1 MLISRRIRY
10 RFILADKLDMSRS
23 DSLQRPVGRTGLRA
37 LARLWPFMR
46 PYRLRLML
54 AVGALLV
61 AAGAG
66 LALPVGVRL
75 VIDQGFSAQDT
86 AAIDR
91 HFLLLFAI
99 AVVLALFSALRF
111 YLVTWLGERVVADVR
126 DAVYAHV
133 LRLGP
138 AFFEVTRTGEVLS
151 RLTTDTTLVQSIAGV
166 NLSITLRS
174 IVTLVGALVMLTLT
188 SPKLTGI
195 ILLVIPL
202 VLVPVLVFGRRVR
215 HLARETQDRVADA
228 SGLAGESIGAIQ
240 AVQAFTLERHQAQR
254 FHDLVERAFDTARRR
269 IRMRALLTIIA
280 ITMMFGAVVF
290 VLWLGAQAV
299 IEGRMSAGELS
310 QFLLFAIFVAGSAA
324 SLSEMW
330 SEIQRAGGA
339 IERIVELLDARPEI
353 AAPLHA
359 VNLPVPAR
367 GELAF
372 EHVNFRYPS
381 RDDVSAL
388 ADFSLTV
395 APGETVAL
403 VGPSG
408 AGKTTV
414 FQLALRFRDP
424 DSGLITLDG
433 VSLRDAD
440 PTAVRER
447 IGIVPQ
453 DTIVFADSVMEN
465 IRLGRPDS
473 SDESVRK
480 AAIAAGVDAFVR
492 DLPQGYNTFIGER
505 GTRLSGGQRQ
515 RIAIARAILKDAP
528 IMLLDEA
535 TSSLDAHSER
545 LVQQALETLM
555 AARTTVVI
563 AHRLATVLR
572 ADRIVVMDAGRIVAV
587 GRHEELRREN
597 ELYAMLAALQFD
609 VGVGPSESR

>member
-1 MLISRRIRY
+1 
-10 RFILADKLDMSRS
+10 MSRS
-23 DSLQRPVGRTGLRA
+23 DALQRPAGLTGIRA
-37 LARLWPFMR
+37 LTRLWPYMR
-46 PYRLRLML
+46 PYRARLML
-54 AVGALLV
+54 AIGALLV
-61 AAGAG
+61 AAAAG
-66 LALPVGVRL
+66 LAMPVGVRL

-91 HFLLLFAI
+91 HFLVLFAI
-99 AVVLALFSALRF
+99 AVALALFSALRF

-133 LRLGP
+133 LNLGP

-166 NLSITLRS
+166 NLSITLRG
-174 IVTLVGALVMLTLT
+174 IVTLIGALVMLTLT
-188 SPKLTGI
+188 SPKLTGV

-228 SGLAGESIGAIQ
+228 SAMAGETIAAIQ
-240 AVQAFTLERHQAQR
+240 AVQAFTLEAHQSRR
-254 FHDLVERAFDTARRR
+254 FHDSVERAFETAQHR
-269 IRMRALLTIIA
+269 ILMRALLTVIA
-280 ITMMFGAVVF
+280 ITMLFGAVVF

-299 IEGRMSAGELS
+299 IEGQMSAGELG

-339 IERIVELLDARPEI
+339 IERIVELLDAPAEI
-353 AAPLHA
+353 AAPANA
-359 VNLPVPAR
+359 VALPVPAR
-367 GELAF
+367 GELVF
-372 EHVNFRYPS
+372 EQVSFRYPA

-388 ADFSLTV
+388 ADFTLAV
-395 APGETVAL
+395 RPGETVAL

-424 DSGLITLDG
+424 NSGLIMLDG
-433 VSLRDAD
+433 VPLRDAD
-440 PTAVRER
+440 PKAIRER
-447 IGIVPQ
+447 IGVVPQ
-453 DTIVFADSVMEN
+453 DTVVFADSVMEN
-465 IRLGRPDS
+465 IRLGRPRAD
-473 SDESVRK
+473 DGAVIE
-480 AAIAAGVDAFVR
+480 AAKAAGVDAFVR
-492 DLPQGYNTFIGER
+492 DLPQGYDTFIGER

-515 RIAIARAILKDAP
+515 RIAIARAMLKDAP

-545 LVQQALETLM
+545 LVQQALDTLM
-555 AARTTVVI
+555 AGRTTVVI

-572 ADRIVVMDAGRIVAV
+572 ADRIVVMDRGRIVAS

-597 ELYAMLAALQFD
+597 ELYAHLAALQFD
-609 VGVGPSESR
+609 VGSPSA

>member
-1 MLISRRIRY
+1 
-10 RFILADKLDMSRS
+10 MSRL
-23 DSLQRPVGRTGLRA
+23 DALDRPRGRTGLRA

-46 PYRLRLML
+46 PYRARLLL
-54 AVGALLV
+54 AIGALLV
-61 AAGAG
+61 AAAAG
-66 LALPVGVRL
+66 LAMPIGVRL
-75 VIDQGFSAQDT
+75 VIDQGFSADNT

-111 YLVTWLGERVVADVR
+111 YLVAWLGERVVADVR

-138 AFFEVTRTGEVLS
+138 AFFEVTRSGEVLS

-174 IVTLVGALVMLTLT
+174 VVTLLGALVMLTLT
-188 SPKLTGI
+188 SAKLTGI

-215 HLARETQDRVADA
+215 RLSRETQDRVASA
-228 SGLAGESIGAIQ
+228 SGMAGETIGAIE
-240 AVQAFTLERHQAQR
+240 AVQAFALEAHQARR
-254 FHDLVERAFDTARRR
+254 FHDAVERAFEAAQHR
-269 IRMRALLTIIA
+269 IRLRSLLTVLA
-280 ITMMFGAVVF
+280 ITILFGAVVF

-299 IEGRMSAGELS
+299 IEGQMSAGELG
-310 QFLLFAIFVAGSAA
+310 QFLLFAIFVAASAA

-330 SEIQRAGGA
+330 SEVQRAGGA
-339 IERIVELLDARPEI
+339 VERIVELLDAPLEISAPVTARRLPE
-353 AAPLHA
+353 
-359 VNLPVPAR
+359 PAR

-372 EHVNFRYPS
+372 SQVNFAYPTRNES
-381 RDDVSAL
+381 SAL
-388 ADFSLTV
+388 SDFTL
-395 APGETVAL
+395 AIEPGETVAL

-414 FQLALRFRDP
+414 FTLALRFRDP
-424 DSGLITLDG
+424 NSGLITLDG
-433 VSLRDAD
+433 VPLRDAD
-440 PTAVRER
+440 PQAIRER

-453 DTIVFADSVMEN
+453 DTVVFADSVLEN
-465 IRLGRPDS
+465 IRLGRPS
-473 SDESVRK
+473 ANDEEVTE
-480 AAIAAGVDAFVR
+480 AARAAGVDAFVA
-492 DLPQGYNTFIGER
+492 DMPQGYETFIGER

-515 RIAIARAILKDAP
+515 RIAIARAMLKDAP

-555 AARTTVVI
+555 ADRTTVVI

-572 ADRIVVMDAGRIVAV
+572 ADRIVVMDAGRIVAI
-587 GRHEELRREN
+587 GRHEALCRDN
-597 ELYAMLAALQFD
+597 ELYAHLAALQFD
-609 VGVGPSESR
+609 AS

>member
-1 MLISRRIRY
+1 
-10 RFILADKLDMSRS
+10 
-23 DSLQRPVGRTGLRA
+23 
-37 LARLWPFMR
+37 
-46 PYRLRLML
+46 
-54 AVGALLV
+54 
-61 AAGAG
+61 
-66 LALPVGVRL
+66 
-75 VIDQGFSAQDT
+75 
-86 AAIDR
+86 
-91 HFLLLFAI
+91 
-99 AVVLALFSALRF
+99 
-111 YLVTWLGERVVADVR
+111 
-126 DAVYAHV
+126 V

-166 NLSITLRS
+166 NLSITLRG

-188 SPKLTGI
+188 SPKLTGV

-228 SGLAGESIGAIQ
+228 SAMAAETIAAIQ
-240 AVQAFTLERHQAQR
+240 AVQAFTLEAHQSRR
-254 FHDLVERAFDTARRR
+254 FHDCVERAFETAQHR
-269 IRMRALLTIIA
+269 ILMRALLTVIA
-280 ITMMFGAVVF
+280 ITMLFGAVVF

-299 IEGRMSAGELS
+299 IEGQMSAGELG

-339 IERIVELLDARPEI
+339 IERIVELLDAPAEI
-353 AAPLHA
+353 AAPANA
-359 VNLPVPAR
+359 VALPVPAR
-367 GELAF
+367 GELVF
-372 EHVNFRYPS
+372 EQVSFRYPA
-381 RDDVSAL
+381 RDNVSAL
-388 ADFSLTV
+388 ADFTLAV
-395 APGETVAL
+395 RPGETVAL

-424 DSGLITLDG
+424 NSGLIRLDG
-433 VSLRDAD
+433 VPLRDAD
-440 PTAVRER
+440 PKAIRER

-453 DTIVFADSVMEN
+453 DTVVFADSVMEN
-465 IRLGRPDS
+465 IRLGRPRAG
-473 SDESVRK
+473 DEAVIE
-480 AAIAAGVDAFVR
+480 AAKAAGVDAFVR
-492 DLPQGYNTFIGER
+492 DLPQGYDTFIGER

-515 RIAIARAILKDAP
+515 RIAIARAMLKDAP

-545 LVQQALETLM
+545 LVQQALDTLM
-555 AARTTVVI
+555 AGRTTVVI

-572 ADRIVVMDAGRIVAV
+572 ADRIVVMDRGRIVAS

-597 ELYAMLAALQFD
+597 ELYAHLAALQFD
-609 VGVGPSESR
+609 VGSPSA

>member
-1 MLISRRIRY
+1 
-10 RFILADKLDMSRS
+10 MSRL
-23 DSLQRPVGRTGLRA
+23 DALDRPRGRTGLRA

-46 PYRLRLML
+46 PYRARLLL
-54 AVGALLV
+54 AIGALLV
-61 AAGAG
+61 AAAAG
-66 LALPVGVRL
+66 LAMPIGVRL
-75 VIDQGFSAQDT
+75 VIDQGFSADNT

-111 YLVTWLGERVVADVR
+111 YLVAWLGERVVADVR

-138 AFFEVTRTGEVLS
+138 AFFEVTRSGEVQS

-174 IVTLVGALVMLTLT
+174 VVTLLGALVMLTLT
-188 SPKLTGI
+188 SAKLTGI

-215 HLARETQDRVADA
+215 RLSRETQDRVASA
-228 SGLAGESIGAIQ
+228 SGMAGETIGAIE
-240 AVQAFTLERHQAQR
+240 AVQAFALEAHQARR
-254 FHDLVERAFDTARRR
+254 FHDAVERAFEAAQHR
-269 IRMRALLTIIA
+269 IRLRSLLTVLA
-280 ITMMFGAVVF
+280 ITILFGAVVF

-299 IEGRMSAGELS
+299 IEGQMSAGELG
-310 QFLLFAIFVAGSAA
+310 QFLLFAIFVAASAA

-330 SEIQRAGGA
+330 SEVQRAGGA
-339 IERIVELLDARPEI
+339 VERIVELLDAPLEISAPVTARRLPE
-353 AAPLHA
+353 
-359 VNLPVPAR
+359 PAR

-372 EHVNFRYPS
+372 SQVNFAYPTRNES
-381 RDDVSAL
+381 SAL
-388 ADFSLTV
+388 SDFTL
-395 APGETVAL
+395 AIEPGETVAL

-414 FQLALRFRDP
+414 FTLALRFRDP
-424 DSGLITLDG
+424 NSGLITLDG
-433 VSLRDAD
+433 VPLRDAD
-440 PTAVRER
+440 PQAIRER

-453 DTIVFADSVMEN
+453 DTVVFADSVLEN
-465 IRLGRPDS
+465 IRLGRPS
-473 SDESVRK
+473 ANDEEVTE
-480 AAIAAGVDAFVR
+480 AARAAGVDAFVA
-492 DLPQGYNTFIGER
+492 DMPQGYETFIGER

-515 RIAIARAILKDAP
+515 RIAIARAMLKDAP

-555 AARTTVVI
+555 ADRTTVVI

-572 ADRIVVMDAGRIVAV
+572 ADRIVVMDAGRIVAI
-587 GRHEELRREN
+587 GRHEALCRDN
-597 ELYAMLAALQFD
+597 ELYAHLAALQFD
-609 VGVGPSESR
+609 AS

>member
-1 MLISRRIRY
+1 
-10 RFILADKLDMSRS
+10 MSRS
-23 DSLQRPVGRTGLRA
+23 DALQRPVGRTGLRA
-37 LARLWPFMR
+37 LVRLWPYMR
-46 PYRLRLML
+46 VYRAQLMF

-61 AAGAG
+61 AAAAG
-66 LALPVGVRL
+66 LALPVGVRR
-75 VIDQGFSAQDT
+75 VIDQGFTAQDT
-86 AAIDR
+86 VVIDQ
-91 HFLLLFAI
+91 HFLVLFAI

-111 YLVTWLGERVVADVR
+111 YLVAWLGERVVADVR
-126 DAVYAHV
+126 EAVYAHV
-133 LRLGP
+133 LCLDP

-174 IVTLVGALVMLTLT
+174 IVTLTGALVMLALT
-188 SPKLTGI
+188 SPRLTGI

-202 VLVPVLVFGRRVR
+202 VLVPVLVFGRRVQR
-215 HLARETQDRVADA
+215 LARETQDRVADA
-228 SGLAGESIGAIQ
+228 SGLAGESISAIQ
-240 AVQAFTLERHQAQR
+240 AVQAFTLEAHQAQR
-254 FHDLVERAFDTARRR
+254 FHGSVEHAFETAQRR
-269 IRMRALLTIIA
+269 IRMRALLTVIA

-299 IEGRMSAGELS
+299 IEGQMSAGELS
-310 QFLLFAIFVAGSAA
+310 QFLLYAIFVAGSAA

-330 SEIQRAGGA
+330 SEVQRAGGA
-339 IERIVELLDARPEI
+339 IERIVELLDTRPEI
-353 AAPLHA
+353 AAPQHA
-359 VNLPVPAR
+359 QKLPVPAC

-372 EHVNFRYPS
+372 EHVSFRYPS

-388 ADFSLTV
+388 SDFSLTV

-424 DSGLITLDG
+424 NSGRITLDG

-440 PTAVRER
+440 PSAVRER

-453 DTIVFADSVMEN
+453 DTVVFADTVMEN
-465 IRLGRPDS
+465 IRLGCPDM
-473 SDESVRK
+473 SDASVLK
-480 AAIAAGVDAFVR
+480 AAQGAGVDAFVR
-492 DLPQGYNTFIGER
+492 DLPQAYNTFIGER

-535 TSSLDAHSER
+535 TSSLDAHSES

-555 AARTTVVI
+555 EKRTTIVI

-572 ADRIVVMDAGRIVAV
+572 ADRIVVMDAGRIVAI
-587 GRHEELRREN
+587 GRHEELRRSN
-597 ELYAMLAALQFD
+597 ELYALLAALQFD
-609 VGVGPSESR
+609 AGAGHSGSR

>member
-1 MLISRRIRY
+1 
-10 RFILADKLDMSRS
+10 MSR
-23 DSLQRPVGRTGLRA
+23 DDALKRPASRSGLRA
-37 LARLWPFMR
+37 LARLWPYMR
-46 PYRLRLML
+46 VYRGHLLL
-54 AVGALLV
+54 AVAALLI
-61 AAGAG
+61 ASAAG

-75 VIDQGFSAQDT
+75 VIDQGFSAQD
-86 AAIDR
+86 ASAIDR
-91 HFLLLFAI
+91 HFLVLFAI

-111 YLVTWLGERVVADVR
+111 YLVSWLGERVVADVR

-138 AFFEVTRTGEVLS
+138 GFFEVTRSGEVLS

-174 IVTLVGALVMLTLT
+174 IVTLIGALAMLTLT
-188 SPKLTGI
+188 SPKLTGV
-195 ILLVIPL
+195 ILLVIPV

-215 HLARETQDRVADA
+215 RLSRETQDRVADA
-228 SGLAGESIGAIQ
+228 SGLAGETIGAIQ
-240 AVQAFTLERHQAQR
+240 AVQAFTLEAHQAGR
-254 FHDLVERAFDTARRR
+254 FHDSVERAFATAQHR
-269 IRMRALLTIIA
+269 IRMRSLLTVIA
-280 ITMMFGAVVF
+280 ITMMFGSVVF

-299 IEGRMSAGELS
+299 IDGQMTAGELG

-339 IERIVELLDARPEI
+339 IERIVELLDATPEI
-353 AAPLHA
+353 AAPLNA
-359 VNLPVPAR
+359 VALPTPAR
-367 GELAF
+367 GELVF
-372 EHVNFRYPS
+372 EQVGFRYPS
-381 RDDVSAL
+381 RDDISAL

-395 APGETVAL
+395 AAGETVAL

-408 AGKTTV
+408 AGKSTV

-424 DSGLITLDG
+424 NSGLIRLDG
-433 VSLRDAD
+433 VPLTEAD

-453 DTIVFADSVMEN
+453 DTVVFADSVMEN
-465 IRLGRPDS
+465 IRLGQPDA
-473 SDESVRK
+473 SDKRVIE
-480 AAIAAGVDAFVR
+480 AAKAAGVDDFVR
-492 DLPQGYNTFIGER
+492 DLPHGYETFIGER

-515 RIAIARAILKDAP
+515 RIAIARAMLKDAP

-535 TSSLDAHSER
+535 TSSLDAQSER

-555 AARTTVVI
+555 ADRTTLVI
-563 AHRLATVLR
+563 AHRLATVLS

-587 GRHEELRREN
+587 GKHDELRRDN
-597 ELYAMLAALQFD
+597 ELYSRLAALQFD
-609 VGVGPSESR
+609 GG

>member
-1 MLISRRIRY
+1 
-10 RFILADKLDMSRS
+10 MSRF

-37 LARLWPFMR
+37 LARLWPYMR
-46 PYRLRLML
+46 PYRVRLMF
-54 AVGALLV
+54 AVGVLLV
-61 AAGAG
+61 AAAAG
-66 LALPVGVRL
+66 LALPVGVRQ
-75 VIDQGFSAQDT
+75 VIDLGFSAQDP
-86 AAIDR
+86 AAINR
-91 HFLLLFAI
+91 HFLVLFAI

-111 YLVTWLGERVVADVR
+111 YLVAWLGERVVADVR

-138 AFFEVTRTGEVLS
+138 AFFEVTRSGEVLS

-174 IVTLVGALVMLTLT
+174 IVTLAGALVMLTLT
-188 SPKLTGI
+188 SPQLTGI
-195 ILLVIPL
+195 ILLVIPV

-215 HLARETQDRVADA
+215 HLTRETQTRVADA
-228 SGLAGESIGAIQ
+228 SGLAGESIAAIQ
-240 AVQAFTLERHQAQR
+240 AVQAFTLESHQARR
-254 FHDLVERAFDTARRR
+254 FHDCVERAFESARHR
-269 IRMRALLTIIA
+269 IRVRALLTVIA

-299 IEGRMSAGELS
+299 IDGRMSAGELG
-310 QFLLFAIFVAGSAA
+310 QFLLFAIFAAGSAA

-330 SEIQRAGGA
+330 TEIQRAGGA
-339 IERIVELLDARPEI
+339 IERIVELLDTGPEI
-353 AAPLHA
+353 AAPAHPRK
-359 VNLPVPAR
+359 LPEPAR
-367 GELAF
+367 GELVF
-372 EHVNFRYPS
+372 EQVNFRYPS
-381 RDDVSAL
+381 REDVSAL
-388 ADFSLTV
+388 ADFSLSV

-424 DSGLITLDG
+424 NSGRISLDG
-433 VSLRDAD
+433 VPLCDAD

-453 DTIVFADSVMEN
+453 DTVVFADSVMEN
-465 IRLGRPDS
+465 IRLGRPDT
-473 SDESVRK
+473 SDEAVIE
-480 AAIAAGVDAFVR
+480 AAIAAGVDAFVC
-492 DLPQGYNTFIGER
+492 DLPQGYDTFIGER

-555 AARTTVVI
+555 EARTTVVI

-572 ADRIVVMDAGRIVAV
+572 ADRIAVMDGGRIVAI
-587 GRHEELRREN
+587 GRHEELRRDN
-597 ELYAMLAALQFD
+597 ELYAHLAALQFD
-609 VGVGPSESR
+609 VGGHA